1 MLKVNLRGVKGII
14 SSYTV
19 DTKSEN
25 PTTIK
30 VPHQGA
36 LNIEL
41 IDSATGH
48 APQMVVTR
56 RVGNNLQLFFSQ
68 DDSQHPDIVLED
80 YYDNENVHLIG
91 LGENGQFYEYVPTSG
106 DVAEYPPALTEGQSG
121 EQVLGGE
128 GYASADPLT
137 ASHNNFG
144 WLPFM
149 LLGGAAGGVA
159 IGASGRGSSGHDSSA
174 ESVSVT
180 LDPVADSDNDGRPE
194 FSGTSNS
201 PDSQVVIQLPD
212 GTQITTQTDSEG
224 NWYVEAPTSQ
234 PNGTVTV
241 TVTDSAGNSGS
252 LTEEFTDTSSPEAA
266 VINSNDDEQISGKAE
281 PGSTVV
287 ISDGSTGET
296 TTVVVDENGD
306 WSIQPNPV
314 NEGDTDVTIVVV
326 DPAGNVS
333 PPSNGSRPDITPP
346 DNINSGIVSDSVTLT
361 DDVGAITG
369 EIASGSVT
377 DDARPTLSG
386 DATTDIDHVNIYD
399 NGELVGSAAVDADG
413 KWSWTPEQDMADGTS
428 HDLTVAAVDAAGNEG
443 PQADGDWS
451 FTVDTS
457 TAAPEITNN
466 TEDELAGNAEPGAV
480 IVITDP
486 VSDSVTSTVADADGH
501 WSIQPNPAG
510 VDAKDVVVEATD
522 EAGNSNSVVIDGPG
536 DSTPPDNQ
544 TSGLVIDSITLTDDV
559 GAITGEIA
567 SGSVTDDAR
576 PTLSGDATADIDHV
590 NIYDNGELVGSAA
603 VDADGKWSWTPEQ
616 DMADGT
622 SHDLTVAAVDAAGNE
637 GPQADGDWS
646 FTVDTSTAAPEI
658 TNNTEDELAGNAEPG
673 AVIVITDPVSDSV
686 TSTVADADGHWSIQP
701 NPAGV
706 DAKDVVVEA
715 TDEAGNSNSVVID
728 GPGDSTP
735 PDNQTSGLVID
746 SITLTDDVGAITGEI
761 ASGSVTDDAR
771 PTLSGDA
778 TADIDHVNIY
788 DNGELVG
795 SAAVDA
801 DGKWSWTPEQDMADG
816 TSHDLT
822 VAAVDAAGN
831 EGPQADGDWSFTVDT
846 SVPDNQTSG
855 LVADSITL
863 TDDVGPVQGK
873 IEDGSVTDDARPTY
887 SGTTTADISY
897 VNIYDSG
904 KLIGSAAVEADG
916 KWSWTPDSAMSSGA
930 HALTV
935 AAVDAAGNE
944 GPQVSGTADAA
955 WDFSVLT
962 SAPAQPA
969 IENVVDDYSQG
980 EDADSGFL
988 QKGQFTNDGTLT
1000 LNGTAGAGLTV
1011 IVWATD
1017 ADGNRVNAGSGV
1029 ADDNGRWS
1037 ITTAALG
1044 EDGRYDLTATAVNA
1058 AGVSSA
1064 ETGAFNVVLD
1074 TVAPEAAVAALMDA
1088 QGEVQGE
1095 VASGGV
1101 TDDRAPVL
1109 KGTAEAGAT
1118 VTVYLD
1124 NSSTPAGSTVA
1135 DADGNWTLALGT
1147 LTDGEHSWQV
1157 KVTDAAGNETRGE
1170 RATFRLDSSSVE
1182 LSIDQANDD
1191 AGSITGAVL
1200 NGGLTDDSTPE
1211 LQGTAAAGAVVT
1223 ISDQSG
1229 AVLGSST
1236 ANSSGVWTFAV
1247 AELADGEHVFT
1258 ASVTNAAGNSS
1269 EAKFTLTVDTIAP
1282 VLPTITGMIDDVGTV
1297 QGTSTTSGGVTDDPS
1312 PTFTGKAEKGSLVTL
1327 YDGDSVLGSVRADAQ
1342 GNWSYTPT
1350 TNMVDGD
1357 HSIKAVSTDAA
1368 GNISAPGAEWPFKL
1382 DTSTAAPEITNN
1394 TEDELAGNAE
1404 PGAVIVITDPV
1415 SDSVTSTVAD
1425 ADGHWSIQP
1434 NPAGVDAKDVVVEA
1448 TDEAGNSNSVVIDGP
1463 GDSTPPDNQTSG
1475 LVIDSITLTD
1485 DVGAITGEIAS
1496 GSVTDDA
1503 RPTLSGDATAD
1514 IDHVNIYDNG
1524 ELVGSAAVDADGKW
1538 SWTPEQDMADGTSH
1552 DLTVAAV
1559 DAAGNEGPQADGDW
1573 SFTVDTSVPDNQT
1586 SGLVADSITLTDD
1599 VGPVQGKIEDGSVT
1613 DDARPTYSGTTTAD
1627 ISYVNIYDSGKLIGS
1642 AAVEADGKWSWT
1654 PDSAMSSG
1662 AHALTVAAV
1671 DAAGNEGPQVSGT
1684 ADAAW
1689 DFSVLT
1695 SAPAQPAIE
1704 NVVDDYSQ
1712 GEDADSGF
1720 LQKGQFTNDGT
1731 LTLNGTAGAGLTVI
1745 VWATDADGNRVN
1757 AGSGVADD
1765 NGRWSITTA
1774 ALGEDGRYDL
1784 TATAVNAAGVSSAE
1798 TGAFNVVLDTVA
1810 PEAAVAA
1817 LMDAQGEVQ
1826 GEVASGGVTDD
1837 RAPVLKGTAEAGA
1850 TVTVYLDNSSTPA
1863 GSTVADADGNWTLAL
1878 GTLTDGEHS
1887 WQVKVTDA
1895 AGNET
1900 RGERATFRLDSSSV
1914 ELSIDQANDD
1924 AGSITG
1930 AVLNGGL
1937 TDDSTPELQGTAAAG
1952 AVVTISDQSG
1962 AVLGSSTANSS
1973 GVWTFAV
1980 AELADGE
1987 HVFTASVTNAA
1998 GNSSEAK
2005 FTLNVDTTP
2014 PEPVIIQS
2022 LQDDVGTLQFTS
2034 PVAGNVI
2041 DDPAPTFTG
2050 KAEKGSLVTL
2060 YDNGI
2065 LLATVTADALGEWSY
2080 TPTTNLLEGTH
2091 GITATATDAAGNVS
2105 EISSSWD
2112 FIIDIT
2118 APNVGISGNSEE
2130 SLSGVTEP
2138 GVVVVI
2144 VDKNGTEYS
2153 VVADQQGK
2161 WVIAPNP
2168 ISAGE
2173 SGEIYAIDPAG
2184 NKGDTVAFQGSALAT
2199 YSLLNESM
2207 QVNTTT
2213 TGDQLNPS
2221 TTRLADG
2228 RIVVT
2233 WQGAG
2238 VSGTEVYMQLFE
2250 ADGIRKIGTE
2260 QQVNQRTANNQD
2272 SPQVIALTDGGFLI
2286 VYESNVNGLDN
2297 SGDGVMARRYGA
2309 DGQAVTDEF
2318 QVNTTYSGAQNRPGA
2333 MATADGGYIIS
2344 WEDQG
2349 TGIVQRS
2356 YGADNQPVTGEVTV
2370 ATGKGM
2376 GSSGG
2381 PEMAAFTDAAHGG
2394 MYVTVWNATSGPGDT
2409 SGSGVVGQIFA
2420 ADGTPLGGNFQ
2431 VNTTTDSSQNYPD
2444 VITLNDG
2451 SIVVFWDSSDSG
2463 TSGSDIRAVH
2473 YRVDAATGTLTLVGS
2488 GDFIVNSYTS
2498 GKQYK
2503 PVGVALDDGGY
2514 LLIWGSEGGDG
2525 DGSAIYA
2532 QRFDANDNRVGR
2544 EFLVNTTTSGNQ
2556 GTGGDSVDATHIFD
2570 AVLTADGSVYVT
2582 WQSDNVDGS
2591 GTGIE
2596 GIVIDVDAAF
2606 YSEYTVNT
2614 TTTGAQTVSSVASL
2628 PDGGAIVV
2636 WQSASGDGSG
2646 SCVKGQLLDAKGQP
2660 VGAEFTVNTTT
2671 AGDQI
2676 TPQVTVLS
2684 DGTFQVVWSTDSGA
2698 HIKGQGYTYSYDG
2711 AGNVNGLV
2719 ADGTEFSVN
2728 TGTTASKLTEPA
2740 ITSLEDGGYL
2750 VVWQASLNG
2759 NWAIYSRQYDA
2770 NGTPVT
2776 AETVLITTSLSVN
2789 GVLGFGA
2796 DWEPLPSVTLLKNGQ
2811 VAIAYTV
2818 KGTGY
2823 DAGVSIYDPS
2833 LHEVTGSFVANQTLT
2848 NNQASPAVSALDN
2861 GNYVVTWDSND
2872 TSGPDQNGY
2881 SVWGRIYA
2889 ADGTALTSEFL
2900 INTATAG
2907 DQHLAKVVSRP
2918 DGSFVALFMSAT
2930 DTAPGAGT
2938 SGIYAQYFDA
2948 AGNKVGQQMQI
2959 HQLTYGE
2966 QVEVDA
2972 TFLAGGQL
2980 YVTWTDK
2987 GVGDGEGSAIKGRV
3001 VDLVETLGLEQMTP
3015 DNNDPTTIDYQPA
3028 TTPASSDTDVLPP
3041 NVGLSTNTKET
3052 LGGQTEAGATV
3063 IVTNAAGTVYST
3075 VADAEGVWSIVP
3087 NPLSVGENG
3096 TLSAIDAAG
3105 NQSQPVLISGA
3116 ALSAYDLLNES
3127 AQVNTTTTGDQLN
3140 PSVTRLADG
3149 RIVVTWQGDGTS
3161 GTEVYMQL
3169 YEADGVHKIGTEQQV
3184 NQRTANN
3191 QDSPQVIALTDG
3203 GFLIVYESNVNGL
3216 DNSGDG
3222 VMARRY
3228 GADGQAVTDE
3238 FQVNT
3243 TYSGAQNRPGAMATA
3258 DGGYIISWEDQGTG
3272 IVQRSYGADNQPVTG
3287 EVTVA
3292 TGKGMGSSGGP
3303 EMAAFTD
3310 AAHGGMYVTVWNATS
3325 GPGDTSGSGVVGQI
3339 FAADGTPLGGNFQ
3352 VNTTTDSSQ
3361 NYPDVITLNDGSI
3374 VVFWDSSDSGT
3385 SGSDIRAV
3393 HYRVDAAT
3401 GTLTLVGSGDFIVNS
3416 YTSGK
3421 QYKPVGVALDDGG
3434 YLLIWGSEGGDGDG
3448 SAIYAQRFDA
3458 NDNRVGREFLVNTT
3472 TSGNQGTGG
3481 DSVDATHIFDAV
3493 LTADGSVY
3501 VTWQSDNVDGSGT
3514 GIEGIVIDVDAAF
3527 YSEYTVNTTTTGAQT
3542 VSSVASLPD
3551 GGAIVVWQS
3560 ASGDGSG
3567 SCVKGQLLD
3576 AKGQPVGAEFTVNT
3590 TTAGDQITPQV
3601 TVLSDGTFQVVW
3613 STDSGA
3619 HIKGQGYTYSY
3630 DGAGN
3635 VNGVVTNG
3643 AEYNVDSSTAAS
3655 KMRVPVITSLED
3667 GGYLV
3672 VWEASLNGNWTV
3684 YGRQYDANGT
3694 PVTAET
3700 VLATTTLNA
3709 NAIIPE
3715 WEPLPSVT
3723 TLENGQVAI
3732 TYAIK
3737 ATGYDVGVSVYD
3749 PSTHAVTGSFV
3760 ANQTLTNNQASSAV
3774 SALQNGNYV
3783 VTWDSNDTSG
3793 PDQNGYSVWGRIYA
3807 ADGTALTSEF
3817 LINTT
3822 TAGDQ
3827 HMARVVSQADGSF
3840 IAVFLSTTDI
3850 APGAGTSGIYAQY
3863 FDAAGNKVG
3872 QQIQI
3877 NQLTYGEQVEVD
3889 ATFLAGGQ
3897 LYVTWTDQGVGDGDG
3912 SAIKGRLVDLNETL
3926 GLTSETGST
3935 HIEYQPAQ
3943 YDLNGTSGNDVLD
3956 ARGANSVDAK
3966 EGDDTIVINST
3977 HFSSVKGGEGHDT
3990 LVWDSNNDLELGT
4003 VSGKISG
4010 IEAIHLGNNT
4020 AQTLFISASDVLEIT
4035 KDNGSEANTL
4045 HITGDVGSSNNSN
4058 ATDTVNIGKS
4068 EWTASAA
4075 QTENGVNYDVYT
4087 NNDDTTVKLLIQH
4100 GLNVI

>member
-1 MLKVNLRGVKGII
+1 
-14 SSYTV
+14 
-19 DTKSEN
+19 
-25 PTTIK
+25 
-30 VPHQGA
+30 
-36 LNIEL
+36 
-41 IDSATGH
+41 
-48 APQMVVTR
+48 MVVTR

-658 TNNTEDELAGNAEPG
+658 TNNTEDELAG
-673 AVIVITDPVSDSV
+673 
-686 TSTVADADGHWSIQP
+686 
-701 NPAGV
+701 
-706 DAKDVVVEA
+706 
-715 TDEAGNSNSVVID
+715 
-728 GPGDSTP
+728 
-735 PDNQTSGLVID
+735 
-746 SITLTDDVGAITGEI
+746 
-761 ASGSVTDDAR
+761 
-771 PTLSGDA
+771 
-778 TADIDHVNIY
+778 
-788 DNGELVG
+788 
-795 SAAVDA
+795 
-801 DGKWSWTPEQDMADG
+801 
-816 TSHDLT
+816 
-822 VAAVDAAGN
+822 
-831 EGPQADGDWSFTVDT
+831 
-846 SVPDNQTSG
+846 
-855 LVADSITL
+855 
-863 TDDVGPVQGK
+863 
-873 IEDGSVTDDARPTY
+873 
-887 SGTTTADISY
+887 
-897 VNIYDSG
+897 
-904 KLIGSAAVEADG
+904 
-916 KWSWTPDSAMSSGA
+916 
-930 HALTV
+930 
-935 AAVDAAGNE
+935 
-944 GPQVSGTADAA
+944 
-955 WDFSVLT
+955 
-962 SAPAQPA
+962 
-969 IENVVDDYSQG
+969 
-980 EDADSGFL
+980 
-988 QKGQFTNDGTLT
+988 
-1000 LNGTAGAGLTV
+1000 
-1011 IVWATD
+1011 
-1017 ADGNRVNAGSGV
+1017 
-1029 ADDNGRWS
+1029 
-1037 ITTAALG
+1037 
-1044 EDGRYDLTATAVNA
+1044 
-1058 AGVSSA
+1058 
-1064 ETGAFNVVLD
+1064 
-1074 TVAPEAAVAALMDA
+1074 
-1088 QGEVQGE
+1088 
-1095 VASGGV
+1095 
-1101 TDDRAPVL
+1101 
-1109 KGTAEAGAT
+1109 
-1118 VTVYLD
+1118 
-1124 NSSTPAGSTVA
+1124 
-1135 DADGNWTLALGT
+1135 
-1147 LTDGEHSWQV
+1147 
-1157 KVTDAAGNETRGE
+1157 
-1170 RATFRLDSSSVE
+1170 
-1182 LSIDQANDD
+1182 
-1191 AGSITGAVL
+1191 
-1200 NGGLTDDSTPE
+1200 
-1211 LQGTAAAGAVVT
+1211 
-1223 ISDQSG
+1223 
-1229 AVLGSST
+1229 
-1236 ANSSGVWTFAV
+1236 
-1247 AELADGEHVFT
+1247 
-1258 ASVTNAAGNSS
+1258 
-1269 EAKFTLTVDTIAP
+1269 
-1282 VLPTITGMIDDVGTV
+1282 
-1297 QGTSTTSGGVTDDPS
+1297 
-1312 PTFTGKAEKGSLVTL
+1312 
-1327 YDGDSVLGSVRADAQ
+1327 
-1342 GNWSYTPT
+1342 
-1350 TNMVDGD
+1350 
-1357 HSIKAVSTDAA
+1357 
-1368 GNISAPGAEWPFKL
+1368 
-1382 DTSTAAPEITNN
+1382 
-1394 TEDELAGNAE
+1394 
-1404 PGAVIVITDPV
+1404 
-1415 SDSVTSTVAD
+1415 
-1425 ADGHWSIQP
+1425 
-1434 NPAGVDAKDVVVEA
+1434 
-1448 TDEAGNSNSVVIDGP
+1448 
-1463 GDSTPPDNQTSG
+1463 
-1475 LVIDSITLTD
+1475 
-1485 DVGAITGEIAS
+1485 
-1496 GSVTDDA
+1496 
-1503 RPTLSGDATAD
+1503 
-1514 IDHVNIYDNG
+1514 
-1524 ELVGSAAVDADGKW
+1524 
-1538 SWTPEQDMADGTSH
+1538 
-1552 DLTVAAV
+1552 
-1559 DAAGNEGPQADGDW
+1559 
-1573 SFTVDTSVPDNQT
+1573 
-1586 SGLVADSITLTDD
+1586 
-1599 VGPVQGKIEDGSVT
+1599 
-1613 DDARPTYSGTTTAD
+1613 
-1627 ISYVNIYDSGKLIGS
+1627 
-1642 AAVEADGKWSWT
+1642 
-1654 PDSAMSSG
+1654 
-1662 AHALTVAAV
+1662 
-1671 DAAGNEGPQVSGT
+1671 
-1684 ADAAW
+1684 
-1689 DFSVLT
+1689 
-1695 SAPAQPAIE
+1695 
-1704 NVVDDYSQ
+1704 
-1712 GEDADSGF
+1712 
-1720 LQKGQFTNDGT
+1720 
-1731 LTLNGTAGAGLTVI
+1731 
-1745 VWATDADGNRVN
+1745 
-1757 AGSGVADD
+1757 
-1765 NGRWSITTA
+1765 
-1774 ALGEDGRYDL
+1774 
-1784 TATAVNAAGVSSAE
+1784 
-1798 TGAFNVVLDTVA
+1798 
-1810 PEAAVAA
+1810 
-1817 LMDAQGEVQ
+1817 
-1826 GEVASGGVTDD
+1826 
-1837 RAPVLKGTAEAGA
+1837 
-1850 TVTVYLDNSSTPA
+1850 
-1863 GSTVADADGNWTLAL
+1863 
-1878 GTLTDGEHS
+1878 
-1887 WQVKVTDA
+1887 
-1895 AGNET
+1895 
-1900 RGERATFRLDSSSV
+1900 SSSV

-2889 ADGTALTSEFL
+2889 ADGTALTSELL

-3075 VADAEGVWSIVP
+3075 VADAEGVWSIVT

-3184 NQRTANN
+3184 NQRTDNN

-3258 DGGYIISWEDQGTG
+3258 DGGYII
-3272 IVQRSYGADNQPVTG
+3272 
-3287 EVTVA
+3287 
-3292 TGKGMGSSGGP
+3292 
-3303 EMAAFTD
+3303 
-3310 AAHGGMYVTVWNATS
+3310 
-3325 GPGDTSGSGVVGQI
+3325 
-3339 FAADGTPLGGNFQ
+3339 
-3352 VNTTTDSSQ
+3352 
-3361 NYPDVITLNDGSI
+3361 
-3374 VVFWDSSDSGT
+3374 
-3385 SGSDIRAV
+3385 
-3393 HYRVDAAT
+3393 
-3401 GTLTLVGSGDFIVNS
+3401 
-3416 YTSGK
+3416 
-3421 QYKPVGVALDDGG
+3421 
-3434 YLLIWGSEGGDGDG
+3434 
-3448 SAIYAQRFDA
+3448 
-3458 NDNRVGREFLVNTT
+3458 
-3472 TSGNQGTGG
+3472 
-3481 DSVDATHIFDAV
+3481 
-3493 LTADGSVY
+3493 
-3501 VTWQSDNVDGSGT
+3501 
-3514 GIEGIVIDVDAAF
+3514 
-3527 YSEYTVNTTTTGAQT
+3527 
-3542 VSSVASLPD
+3542 
-3551 GGAIVVWQS
+3551 
-3560 ASGDGSG
+3560 
-3567 SCVKGQLLD
+3567 
-3576 AKGQPVGAEFTVNT
+3576 
-3590 TTAGDQITPQV
+3590 
-3601 TVLSDGTFQVVW
+3601 
-3613 STDSGA
+3613 
-3619 HIKGQGYTYSY
+3619 
-3630 DGAGN
+3630 
-3635 VNGVVTNG
+3635 
-3643 AEYNVDSSTAAS
+3643 
-3655 KMRVPVITSLED
+3655 
-3667 GGYLV
+3667 
-3672 VWEASLNGNWTV
+3672 
-3684 YGRQYDANGT
+3684 
-3694 PVTAET
+3694 
-3700 VLATTTLNA
+3700 
-3709 NAIIPE
+3709 
-3715 WEPLPSVT
+3715 
-3723 TLENGQVAI
+3723 
-3732 TYAIK
+3732 
-3737 ATGYDVGVSVYD
+3737 
-3749 PSTHAVTGSFV
+3749 
-3760 ANQTLTNNQASSAV
+3760 
-3774 SALQNGNYV
+3774 
-3783 VTWDSNDTSG
+3783 
-3793 PDQNGYSVWGRIYA
+3793 
-3807 ADGTALTSEF
+3807 
-3817 LINTT
+3817 
-3822 TAGDQ
+3822 
-3827 HMARVVSQADGSF
+3827 
-3840 IAVFLSTTDI
+3840 
-3850 APGAGTSGIYAQY
+3850 
-3863 FDAAGNKVG
+3863 
-3872 QQIQI
+3872 
-3877 NQLTYGEQVEVD
+3877 
-3889 ATFLAGGQ
+3889 
-3897 LYVTWTDQGVGDGDG
+3897 
-3912 SAIKGRLVDLNETL
+3912 
-3926 GLTSETGST
+3926 
-3935 HIEYQPAQ
+3935 
-3943 YDLNGTSGNDVLD
+3943 
-3956 ARGANSVDAK
+3956 
-3966 EGDDTIVINST
+3966 
-3977 HFSSVKGGEGHDT
+3977 
-3990 LVWDSNNDLELGT
+3990 
-4003 VSGKISG
+4003 
-4010 IEAIHLGNNT
+4010 
-4020 AQTLFISASDVLEIT
+4020 
-4035 KDNGSEANTL
+4035 
-4045 HITGDVGSSNNSN
+4045 
-4058 ATDTVNIGKS
+4058 
-4068 EWTASAA
+4068 
-4075 QTENGVNYDVYT
+4075 
-4087 NNDDTTVKLLIQH
+4087 
-4100 GLNVI
+4100 

>member
-1 MLKVNLRGVKGII
+1 
-14 SSYTV
+14 
-19 DTKSEN
+19 
-25 PTTIK
+25 
-30 VPHQGA
+30 
-36 LNIEL
+36 
-41 IDSATGH
+41 
-48 APQMVVTR
+48 MVVTR

-137 ASHNNFG
+137 ASDNNFG

-174 ESVSVT
+174 KSVSVT

-386 DATTDIDHVNIYD
+386 DATADIDHVNIYD
-399 NGELVGSAAVDADG
+399 NGEFVGSAAVDADG

-846 SVPDNQTSG
+846 S
-855 LVADSITL
+855 
-863 TDDVGPVQGK
+863 
-873 IEDGSVTDDARPTY
+873 
-887 SGTTTADISY
+887 
-897 VNIYDSG
+897 
-904 KLIGSAAVEADG
+904 
-916 KWSWTPDSAMSSGA
+916 
-930 HALTV
+930 
-935 AAVDAAGNE
+935 
-944 GPQVSGTADAA
+944 
-955 WDFSVLT
+955 
-962 SAPAQPA
+962 
-969 IENVVDDYSQG
+969 
-980 EDADSGFL
+980 
-988 QKGQFTNDGTLT
+988 
-1000 LNGTAGAGLTV
+1000 
-1011 IVWATD
+1011 
-1017 ADGNRVNAGSGV
+1017 
-1029 ADDNGRWS
+1029 
-1037 ITTAALG
+1037 
-1044 EDGRYDLTATAVNA
+1044 
-1058 AGVSSA
+1058 
-1064 ETGAFNVVLD
+1064 
-1074 TVAPEAAVAALMDA
+1074 
-1088 QGEVQGE
+1088 
-1095 VASGGV
+1095 
-1101 TDDRAPVL
+1101 
-1109 KGTAEAGAT
+1109 
-1118 VTVYLD
+1118 
-1124 NSSTPAGSTVA
+1124 
-1135 DADGNWTLALGT
+1135 
-1147 LTDGEHSWQV
+1147 
-1157 KVTDAAGNETRGE
+1157 
-1170 RATFRLDSSSVE
+1170 
-1182 LSIDQANDD
+1182 
-1191 AGSITGAVL
+1191 
-1200 NGGLTDDSTPE
+1200 
-1211 LQGTAAAGAVVT
+1211 
-1223 ISDQSG
+1223 
-1229 AVLGSST
+1229 
-1236 ANSSGVWTFAV
+1236 
-1247 AELADGEHVFT
+1247 
-1258 ASVTNAAGNSS
+1258 
-1269 EAKFTLTVDTIAP
+1269 
-1282 VLPTITGMIDDVGTV
+1282 
-1297 QGTSTTSGGVTDDPS
+1297 
-1312 PTFTGKAEKGSLVTL
+1312 
-1327 YDGDSVLGSVRADAQ
+1327 
-1342 GNWSYTPT
+1342 
-1350 TNMVDGD
+1350 
-1357 HSIKAVSTDAA
+1357 
-1368 GNISAPGAEWPFKL
+1368 
-1382 DTSTAAPEITNN
+1382 TAAPEITNN

-1496 GSVTDDA
+1496 GSVTDDTRPTLSGDATADIDHVKIYDNGELVGSAAVDADGKWSWTPEQDMADGTSHDLTVAAVDAAGNEGPQADGDWSFTVDTSTAAPEITNNTEDELAGNAEPGAVIVITNPVSDSVTSTVADADGHWSIQPNPAGVDAKDVVVEATDEAGNSNSVVIDGPADSTPPDNQTSGLVIDSITLTDDVGAITGEIASGSVTDDA

-1524 ELVGSAAVDADGKW
+1524 ELVGSAAVEADGKW

-1850 TVTVYLDNSSTPA
+1850 TVTVYLDKSSTPA

-1878 GTLTDGEHS
+1878 GTLTDRDYS

-2676 TPQVTVLS
+2676 TPQVTVLTN
-2684 DGTFQVVWSTDSGA
+2684 GHIEVVWSTDSGA

>member
-1 MLKVNLRGVKGII
+1 
-14 SSYTV
+14 
-19 DTKSEN
+19 
-25 PTTIK
+25 
-30 VPHQGA
+30 
-36 LNIEL
+36 
-41 IDSATGH
+41 
-48 APQMVVTR
+48 MVVTR

-137 ASHNNFG
+137 ASDNNFG

-174 ESVSVT
+174 KSVSVT

-386 DATTDIDHVNIYD
+386 DATADIDHVNIYD
-399 NGELVGSAAVDADG
+399 NGEFVGSAAVDADG

-701 NPAGV
+701 NPAGL

-728 GPGDSTP
+728 GPADSTP

-771 PTLSGDA
+771 PTFSGDA

-1124 NSSTPAGSTVA
+1124 DSSTPAGSTVA
-1135 DADGNWTLALGT
+1135 DADGNWTLSLGT
-1147 LTDGEHSWQV
+1147 LTD
-1157 KVTDAAGNETRGE
+1157 R
-1170 RATFRLDSSSVE
+1170 
-1182 LSIDQANDD
+1182 
-1191 AGSITGAVL
+1191 
-1200 NGGLTDDSTPE
+1200 
-1211 LQGTAAAGAVVT
+1211 
-1223 ISDQSG
+1223 
-1229 AVLGSST
+1229 
-1236 ANSSGVWTFAV
+1236 
-1247 AELADGEHVFT
+1247 
-1258 ASVTNAAGNSS
+1258 
-1269 EAKFTLTVDTIAP
+1269 
-1282 VLPTITGMIDDVGTV
+1282 
-1297 QGTSTTSGGVTDDPS
+1297 
-1312 PTFTGKAEKGSLVTL
+1312 
-1327 YDGDSVLGSVRADAQ
+1327 
-1342 GNWSYTPT
+1342 
-1350 TNMVDGD
+1350 
-1357 HSIKAVSTDAA
+1357 
-1368 GNISAPGAEWPFKL
+1368 
-1382 DTSTAAPEITNN
+1382 
-1394 TEDELAGNAE
+1394 
-1404 PGAVIVITDPV
+1404 
-1415 SDSVTSTVAD
+1415 
-1425 ADGHWSIQP
+1425 
-1434 NPAGVDAKDVVVEA
+1434 
-1448 TDEAGNSNSVVIDGP
+1448 
-1463 GDSTPPDNQTSG
+1463 
-1475 LVIDSITLTD
+1475 
-1485 DVGAITGEIAS
+1485 
-1496 GSVTDDA
+1496 
-1503 RPTLSGDATAD
+1503 
-1514 IDHVNIYDNG
+1514 
-1524 ELVGSAAVDADGKW
+1524 
-1538 SWTPEQDMADGTSH
+1538 
-1552 DLTVAAV
+1552 
-1559 DAAGNEGPQADGDW
+1559 
-1573 SFTVDTSVPDNQT
+1573 
-1586 SGLVADSITLTDD
+1586 
-1599 VGPVQGKIEDGSVT
+1599 
-1613 DDARPTYSGTTTAD
+1613 
-1627 ISYVNIYDSGKLIGS
+1627 
-1642 AAVEADGKWSWT
+1642 
-1654 PDSAMSSG
+1654 
-1662 AHALTVAAV
+1662 
-1671 DAAGNEGPQVSGT
+1671 
-1684 ADAAW
+1684 
-1689 DFSVLT
+1689 
-1695 SAPAQPAIE
+1695 
-1704 NVVDDYSQ
+1704 DY
-1712 GEDADSGF
+1712 
-1720 LQKGQFTNDGT
+1720 
-1731 LTLNGTAGAGLTVI
+1731 
-1745 VWATDADGNRVN
+1745 
-1757 AGSGVADD
+1757 
-1765 NGRWSITTA
+1765 
-1774 ALGEDGRYDL
+1774 
-1784 TATAVNAAGVSSAE
+1784 
-1798 TGAFNVVLDTVA
+1798 
-1810 PEAAVAA
+1810 
-1817 LMDAQGEVQ
+1817 
-1826 GEVASGGVTDD
+1826 
-1837 RAPVLKGTAEAGA
+1837 
-1850 TVTVYLDNSSTPA
+1850 
-1863 GSTVADADGNWTLAL
+1863 
-1878 GTLTDGEHS
+1878 S

-2065 LLATVTADALGEWSY
+2065 LLATVTADAQGEWSY

-2356 YGADNQPVTGEVTV
+2356 YG
-2370 ATGKGM
+2370 
-2376 GSSGG
+2376 
-2381 PEMAAFTDAAHGG
+2381 
-2394 MYVTVWNATSGPGDT
+2394 
-2409 SGSGVVGQIFA
+2409 
-2420 ADGTPLGGNFQ
+2420 
-2431 VNTTTDSSQNYPD
+2431 
-2444 VITLNDG
+2444 
-2451 SIVVFWDSSDSG
+2451 
-2463 TSGSDIRAVH
+2463 
-2473 YRVDAATGTLTLVGS
+2473 
-2488 GDFIVNSYTS
+2488 
-2498 GKQYK
+2498 
-2503 PVGVALDDGGY
+2503 
-2514 LLIWGSEGGDG
+2514 
-2525 DGSAIYA
+2525 
-2532 QRFDANDNRVGR
+2532 
-2544 EFLVNTTTSGNQ
+2544 
-2556 GTGGDSVDATHIFD
+2556 
-2570 AVLTADGSVYVT
+2570 
-2582 WQSDNVDGS
+2582 
-2591 GTGIE
+2591 
-2596 GIVIDVDAAF
+2596 
-2606 YSEYTVNT
+2606 
-2614 TTTGAQTVSSVASL
+2614 
-2628 PDGGAIVV
+2628 
-2636 WQSASGDGSG
+2636 
-2646 SCVKGQLLDAKGQP
+2646 
-2660 VGAEFTVNTTT
+2660 
-2671 AGDQI
+2671 
-2676 TPQVTVLS
+2676 
-2684 DGTFQVVWSTDSGA
+2684 
-2698 HIKGQGYTYSYDG
+2698 
-2711 AGNVNGLV
+2711 
-2719 ADGTEFSVN
+2719 
-2728 TGTTASKLTEPA
+2728 
-2740 ITSLEDGGYL
+2740 
-2750 VVWQASLNG
+2750 
-2759 NWAIYSRQYDA
+2759 
-2770 NGTPVT
+2770 
-2776 AETVLITTSLSVN
+2776 
-2789 GVLGFGA
+2789 
-2796 DWEPLPSVTLLKNGQ
+2796 
-2811 VAIAYTV
+2811 
-2818 KGTGY
+2818 
-2823 DAGVSIYDPS
+2823 
-2833 LHEVTGSFVANQTLT
+2833 
-2848 NNQASPAVSALDN
+2848 
-2861 GNYVVTWDSND
+2861 
-2872 TSGPDQNGY
+2872 
-2881 SVWGRIYA
+2881 
-2889 ADGTALTSEFL
+2889 
-2900 INTATAG
+2900 
-2907 DQHLAKVVSRP
+2907 
-2918 DGSFVALFMSAT
+2918 
-2930 DTAPGAGT
+2930 
-2938 SGIYAQYFDA
+2938 
-2948 AGNKVGQQMQI
+2948 
-2959 HQLTYGE
+2959 
-2966 QVEVDA
+2966 
-2972 TFLAGGQL
+2972 
-2980 YVTWTDK
+2980 
-2987 GVGDGEGSAIKGRV
+2987 
-3001 VDLVETLGLEQMTP
+3001 
-3015 DNNDPTTIDYQPA
+3015 
-3028 TTPASSDTDVLPP
+3028 
-3041 NVGLSTNTKET
+3041 
-3052 LGGQTEAGATV
+3052 
-3063 IVTNAAGTVYST
+3063 
-3075 VADAEGVWSIVP
+3075 
-3087 NPLSVGENG
+3087 
-3096 TLSAIDAAG
+3096 
-3105 NQSQPVLISGA
+3105 
-3116 ALSAYDLLNES
+3116 
-3127 AQVNTTTTGDQLN
+3127 
-3140 PSVTRLADG
+3140 
-3149 RIVVTWQGDGTS
+3149 
-3161 GTEVYMQL
+3161 
-3169 YEADGVHKIGTEQQV
+3169 
-3184 NQRTANN
+3184 
-3191 QDSPQVIALTDG
+3191 
-3203 GFLIVYESNVNGL
+3203 
-3216 DNSGDG
+3216 
-3222 VMARRY
+3222 
-3228 GADGQAVTDE
+3228 
-3238 FQVNT
+3238 
-3243 TYSGAQNRPGAMATA
+3243 
-3258 DGGYIISWEDQGTG
+3258 
-3272 IVQRSYGADNQPVTG
+3272 
-3287 EVTVA
+3287 
-3292 TGKGMGSSGGP
+3292 
-3303 EMAAFTD
+3303 
-3310 AAHGGMYVTVWNATS
+3310 
-3325 GPGDTSGSGVVGQI
+3325 
-3339 FAADGTPLGGNFQ
+3339 
-3352 VNTTTDSSQ
+3352 
-3361 NYPDVITLNDGSI
+3361 
-3374 VVFWDSSDSGT
+3374 
-3385 SGSDIRAV
+3385 
-3393 HYRVDAAT
+3393 
-3401 GTLTLVGSGDFIVNS
+3401 
-3416 YTSGK
+3416 
-3421 QYKPVGVALDDGG
+3421 
-3434 YLLIWGSEGGDGDG
+3434 
-3448 SAIYAQRFDA
+3448 
-3458 NDNRVGREFLVNTT
+3458 
-3472 TSGNQGTGG
+3472 
-3481 DSVDATHIFDAV
+3481 
-3493 LTADGSVY
+3493 
-3501 VTWQSDNVDGSGT
+3501 
-3514 GIEGIVIDVDAAF
+3514 
-3527 YSEYTVNTTTTGAQT
+3527 
-3542 VSSVASLPD
+3542 
-3551 GGAIVVWQS
+3551 
-3560 ASGDGSG
+3560 
-3567 SCVKGQLLD
+3567 
-3576 AKGQPVGAEFTVNT
+3576 
-3590 TTAGDQITPQV
+3590 
-3601 TVLSDGTFQVVW
+3601 
-3613 STDSGA
+3613 
-3619 HIKGQGYTYSY
+3619 
-3630 DGAGN
+3630 
-3635 VNGVVTNG
+3635 
-3643 AEYNVDSSTAAS
+3643 
-3655 KMRVPVITSLED
+3655 
-3667 GGYLV
+3667 
-3672 VWEASLNGNWTV
+3672 
-3684 YGRQYDANGT
+3684 
-3694 PVTAET
+3694 
-3700 VLATTTLNA
+3700 
-3709 NAIIPE
+3709 
-3715 WEPLPSVT
+3715 
-3723 TLENGQVAI
+3723 
-3732 TYAIK
+3732 
-3737 ATGYDVGVSVYD
+3737 
-3749 PSTHAVTGSFV
+3749 
-3760 ANQTLTNNQASSAV
+3760 
-3774 SALQNGNYV
+3774 
-3783 VTWDSNDTSG
+3783 
-3793 PDQNGYSVWGRIYA
+3793 
-3807 ADGTALTSEF
+3807 
-3817 LINTT
+3817 
-3822 TAGDQ
+3822 
-3827 HMARVVSQADGSF
+3827 
-3840 IAVFLSTTDI
+3840 
-3850 APGAGTSGIYAQY
+3850 
-3863 FDAAGNKVG
+3863 
-3872 QQIQI
+3872 
-3877 NQLTYGEQVEVD
+3877 
-3889 ATFLAGGQ
+3889 
-3897 LYVTWTDQGVGDGDG
+3897 
-3912 SAIKGRLVDLNETL
+3912 
-3926 GLTSETGST
+3926 
-3935 HIEYQPAQ
+3935 
-3943 YDLNGTSGNDVLD
+3943 
-3956 ARGANSVDAK
+3956 
-3966 EGDDTIVINST
+3966 
-3977 HFSSVKGGEGHDT
+3977 
-3990 LVWDSNNDLELGT
+3990 
-4003 VSGKISG
+4003 
-4010 IEAIHLGNNT
+4010 
-4020 AQTLFISASDVLEIT
+4020 
-4035 KDNGSEANTL
+4035 
-4045 HITGDVGSSNNSN
+4045 
-4058 ATDTVNIGKS
+4058 
-4068 EWTASAA
+4068 
-4075 QTENGVNYDVYT
+4075 
-4087 NNDDTTVKLLIQH
+4087 
-4100 GLNVI
+4100 

>member
-1 MLKVNLRGVKGII
+1 
-14 SSYTV
+14 
-19 DTKSEN
+19 
-25 PTTIK
+25 
-30 VPHQGA
+30 
-36 LNIEL
+36 
-41 IDSATGH
+41 
-48 APQMVVTR
+48 MVVTR

-174 ESVSVT
+174 KSVSVT

-386 DATTDIDHVNIYD
+386 DATADIDHVNIYDNGELVGSAAVDADGKWSWTPEQDMADGTSHDLTVAAVDAAGNEGPQADGDWSFTVDTSTAAPEITNNTEDELAGNAEPGAVIVITDPVSDSVTSTVADADGHWSIQPNPAGVDAKDVVVEATDEAGNSNSVVINGPGDSTPPDNQTSGLVIDSITLTDDVGAITGEIASGSVTDDARPTLSGDATADIDHVNIYD

-522 EAGNSNSVVIDGPG
+522 EAGNSNSVVIDGPA

-735 PDNQTSGLVID
+735 PDNQTSGLAID

-771 PTLSGDA
+771 PTFSGDA

-795 SAAVDA
+795 SAAVEA

-846 SVPDNQTSG
+846 STAAPEITNNTEDELAGNAEPGAVIVITDPVSDSVTSTVADADGHWSIQPNPAGVDAKDVVVEATDEAGNSNSVVIDGPTDSTPPDNQTSG
-855 LVADSITL
+855 LVIDSITL
-863 TDDVGPVQGK
+863 TDDVGAITGE
-873 IEDGSVTDDARPTY
+873 ILDGSVTDDARPTF
-887 SGTTTADISY
+887 SGDATADIDHVNIYDNGQLIGSAAVGADGKWSWTPEQDMADGSSHDLTVAAVDAAGNEGPQVSGTDDDGWSFTVDTTAPDIDAFTDSSITLTDDAGPVRGEIADGATTDDARPTY
-897 VNIYDSG
+897 SGSVSTAGIAQGVVSVNIYDSG
-904 KLIGSAAVEADG
+904 KLIGSAAVDADG

-1147 LTDGEHSWQV
+1147 LTDRDYSWQV

-1247 AELADGEHVFT
+1247 AELAD
-1258 ASVTNAAGNSS
+1258 N
-1269 EAKFTLTVDTIAP
+1269 
-1282 VLPTITGMIDDVGTV
+1282 
-1297 QGTSTTSGGVTDDPS
+1297 
-1312 PTFTGKAEKGSLVTL
+1312 
-1327 YDGDSVLGSVRADAQ
+1327 
-1342 GNWSYTPT
+1342 
-1350 TNMVDGD
+1350 
-1357 HSIKAVSTDAA
+1357 
-1368 GNISAPGAEWPFKL
+1368 
-1382 DTSTAAPEITNN
+1382 
-1394 TEDELAGNAE
+1394 
-1404 PGAVIVITDPV
+1404 
-1415 SDSVTSTVAD
+1415 
-1425 ADGHWSIQP
+1425 
-1434 NPAGVDAKDVVVEA
+1434 
-1448 TDEAGNSNSVVIDGP
+1448 
-1463 GDSTPPDNQTSG
+1463 
-1475 LVIDSITLTD
+1475 
-1485 DVGAITGEIAS
+1485 
-1496 GSVTDDA
+1496 
-1503 RPTLSGDATAD
+1503 
-1514 IDHVNIYDNG
+1514 
-1524 ELVGSAAVDADGKW
+1524 
-1538 SWTPEQDMADGTSH
+1538 
-1552 DLTVAAV
+1552 
-1559 DAAGNEGPQADGDW
+1559 
-1573 SFTVDTSVPDNQT
+1573 
-1586 SGLVADSITLTDD
+1586 
-1599 VGPVQGKIEDGSVT
+1599 
-1613 DDARPTYSGTTTAD
+1613 
-1627 ISYVNIYDSGKLIGS
+1627 
-1642 AAVEADGKWSWT
+1642 
-1654 PDSAMSSG
+1654 
-1662 AHALTVAAV
+1662 
-1671 DAAGNEGPQVSGT
+1671 
-1684 ADAAW
+1684 
-1689 DFSVLT
+1689 
-1695 SAPAQPAIE
+1695 
-1704 NVVDDYSQ
+1704 
-1712 GEDADSGF
+1712 
-1720 LQKGQFTNDGT
+1720 
-1731 LTLNGTAGAGLTVI
+1731 
-1745 VWATDADGNRVN
+1745 
-1757 AGSGVADD
+1757 
-1765 NGRWSITTA
+1765 
-1774 ALGEDGRYDL
+1774 
-1784 TATAVNAAGVSSAE
+1784 
-1798 TGAFNVVLDTVA
+1798 
-1810 PEAAVAA
+1810 
-1817 LMDAQGEVQ
+1817 
-1826 GEVASGGVTDD
+1826 
-1837 RAPVLKGTAEAGA
+1837 
-1850 TVTVYLDNSSTPA
+1850 
-1863 GSTVADADGNWTLAL
+1863 
-1878 GTLTDGEHS
+1878 
-1887 WQVKVTDA
+1887 
-1895 AGNET
+1895 
-1900 RGERATFRLDSSSV
+1900 
-1914 ELSIDQANDD
+1914 
-1924 AGSITG
+1924 
-1930 AVLNGGL
+1930 
-1937 TDDSTPELQGTAAAG
+1937 
-1952 AVVTISDQSG
+1952 
-1962 AVLGSSTANSS
+1962 
-1973 GVWTFAV
+1973 
-1980 AELADGE
+1980 E

-2065 LLATVTADALGEWSY
+2065 LLATVTADELGEWSY

-2676 TPQVTVLS
+2676 TPQVTVLTN
-2684 DGTFQVVWSTDSGA
+2684 GHIEVVWSTDSGA

-2889 ADGTALTSEFL
+2889 ADGTALTNEFL

-4075 QTENGVNYDVYT
+4075 QTENGVNYDGYT

>member
-1 MLKVNLRGVKGII
+1 
-14 SSYTV
+14 
-19 DTKSEN
+19 
-25 PTTIK
+25 
-30 VPHQGA
+30 
-36 LNIEL
+36 
-41 IDSATGH
+41 
-48 APQMVVTR
+48 MVVTR

-174 ESVSVT
+174 KSVSVT

-252 LTEEFTDTSSPEAA
+252 LTEEFADTSSPEAA

-314 NEGDTDVTIVVV
+314 HEGDTDVTIVVV

-346 DNINSGIVSDSVTLT
+346 DNINSGIVSDSV
-361 DDVGAITG
+361 
-369 EIASGSVT
+369 
-377 DDARPTLSG
+377 
-386 DATTDIDHVNIYD
+386 
-399 NGELVGSAAVDADG
+399 
-413 KWSWTPEQDMADGTS
+413 
-428 HDLTVAAVDAAGNEG
+428 
-443 PQADGDWS
+443 
-451 FTVDTS
+451 
-457 TAAPEITNN
+457 
-466 TEDELAGNAEPGAV
+466 
-480 IVITDP
+480 
-486 VSDSVTSTVADADGH
+486 
-501 WSIQPNPAG
+501 
-510 VDAKDVVVEATD
+510 
-522 EAGNSNSVVIDGPG
+522 
-536 DSTPPDNQ
+536 
-544 TSGLVIDSITLTDDV
+544 TLTDDV

-916 KWSWTPDSAMSSGA
+916 KWSWTPDSAMSSGT

-1124 NSSTPAGSTVA
+1124 DSSTPAGSTVA

-1223 ISDQSG
+1223 ISDKSG

-1463 GDSTPPDNQTSG
+1463 ADSTPPDNQTSG

-1627 ISYVNIYDSGKLIGS
+1627 ISYVNIYDSVKLIGS

-1850 TVTVYLDNSSTPA
+1850 TVTVYLDDSSTPA

-1878 GTLTDGEHS
+1878 GTLTDRDYS

-1952 AVVTISDQSG
+1952 AVVTISDKSG

-2065 LLATVTADALGEWSY
+2065 LLATVTADAQGEWSY

-2676 TPQVTVLS
+2676 TPQVTVLTN
-2684 DGTFQVVWSTDSGA
+2684 GHIEVVWSTDSGA

-4045 HITGDVGSSNNSN
+4045 HVTGDVGSSNNSN

>member
-1 MLKVNLRGVKGII
+1 
-14 SSYTV
+14 
-19 DTKSEN
+19 
-25 PTTIK
+25 
-30 VPHQGA
+30 
-36 LNIEL
+36 
-41 IDSATGH
+41 
-48 APQMVVTR
+48 MVVTR

-174 ESVSVT
+174 KSVSVT

-314 NEGDTDVTIVVV
+314 HEGDTDVTIVVV

-386 DATTDIDHVNIYD
+386 DATADIDHVNIYDNGELVGSAAVDADGKWSWTPEQDMADGTSHDLTVAAVDAAGNEGPQADGDWSFTVDTSTAAPEITNNTEDELAGNAEPGAVIVITDPVSDSVTSTVADADGHWSIQPNPAGVDAKDVVVEATDEAGNSNSVVIDGPGDSTPPDNQTSGLVIDSITLTDDVGAITGEIASGSVTDDARPTFSGDATADIDHVNIYD

-771 PTLSGDA
+771 PT
-778 TADIDHVNIY
+778 
-788 DNGELVG
+788 
-795 SAAVDA
+795 
-801 DGKWSWTPEQDMADG
+801 
-816 TSHDLT
+816 
-822 VAAVDAAGN
+822 
-831 EGPQADGDWSFTVDT
+831 F
-846 SVPDNQTSG
+846 
-855 LVADSITL
+855 
-863 TDDVGPVQGK
+863 
-873 IEDGSVTDDARPTY
+873 
-887 SGTTTADISY
+887 
-897 VNIYDSG
+897 
-904 KLIGSAAVEADG
+904 
-916 KWSWTPDSAMSSGA
+916 
-930 HALTV
+930 
-935 AAVDAAGNE
+935 
-944 GPQVSGTADAA
+944 
-955 WDFSVLT
+955 
-962 SAPAQPA
+962 
-969 IENVVDDYSQG
+969 
-980 EDADSGFL
+980 
-988 QKGQFTNDGTLT
+988 
-1000 LNGTAGAGLTV
+1000 
-1011 IVWATD
+1011 
-1017 ADGNRVNAGSGV
+1017 
-1029 ADDNGRWS
+1029 
-1037 ITTAALG
+1037 
-1044 EDGRYDLTATAVNA
+1044 
-1058 AGVSSA
+1058 
-1064 ETGAFNVVLD
+1064 
-1074 TVAPEAAVAALMDA
+1074 
-1088 QGEVQGE
+1088 
-1095 VASGGV
+1095 
-1101 TDDRAPVL
+1101 
-1109 KGTAEAGAT
+1109 
-1118 VTVYLD
+1118 
-1124 NSSTPAGSTVA
+1124 
-1135 DADGNWTLALGT
+1135 
-1147 LTDGEHSWQV
+1147 
-1157 KVTDAAGNETRGE
+1157 
-1170 RATFRLDSSSVE
+1170 
-1182 LSIDQANDD
+1182 
-1191 AGSITGAVL
+1191 
-1200 NGGLTDDSTPE
+1200 
-1211 LQGTAAAGAVVT
+1211 
-1223 ISDQSG
+1223 
-1229 AVLGSST
+1229 
-1236 ANSSGVWTFAV
+1236 
-1247 AELADGEHVFT
+1247 
-1258 ASVTNAAGNSS
+1258 
-1269 EAKFTLTVDTIAP
+1269 
-1282 VLPTITGMIDDVGTV
+1282 
-1297 QGTSTTSGGVTDDPS
+1297 
-1312 PTFTGKAEKGSLVTL
+1312 
-1327 YDGDSVLGSVRADAQ
+1327 
-1342 GNWSYTPT
+1342 
-1350 TNMVDGD
+1350 
-1357 HSIKAVSTDAA
+1357 
-1368 GNISAPGAEWPFKL
+1368 
-1382 DTSTAAPEITNN
+1382 
-1394 TEDELAGNAE
+1394 
-1404 PGAVIVITDPV
+1404 
-1415 SDSVTSTVAD
+1415 
-1425 ADGHWSIQP
+1425 
-1434 NPAGVDAKDVVVEA
+1434 
-1448 TDEAGNSNSVVIDGP
+1448 
-1463 GDSTPPDNQTSG
+1463 
-1475 LVIDSITLTD
+1475 
-1485 DVGAITGEIAS
+1485 
-1496 GSVTDDA
+1496 
-1503 RPTLSGDATAD
+1503 SGDATAD

-2065 LLATVTADALGEWSY
+2065 LLATVTADAKGEWSY

-2532 QRFDANDNRVGR
+2532 QRFDANDKRVGR

-2676 TPQVTVLS
+2676 TPQVTVLTN
-2684 DGTFQVVWSTDSGA
+2684 GHIEVVWSTDSGA
-2698 HIKGQGYTYSYDG
+2698 YIKGQGYTYSYDG

-2776 AETVLITTSLSVN
+2776 PETVLITTSLSVN

-2972 TFLAGGQL
+2972 SFLAGGQL

-3458 NDNRVGREFLVNTT
+3458 NDKRVGREFLVNTT

-3601 TVLSDGTFQVVW
+3601 TVLTNGHIEVVW

-3619 HIKGQGYTYSY
+3619 YIKGQGYTYSY

-3635 VNGVVTNG
+3635 VNGVVTYG

-3889 ATFLAGGQ
+3889 ASFLAGGQ

-3990 LVWDSNNDLELGT
+3990 LVWNSNNDLELGT

-4035 KDNGSEANTL
+4035 KGNGSEANTL

>member
-1 MLKVNLRGVKGII
+1 
-14 SSYTV
+14 
-19 DTKSEN
+19 
-25 PTTIK
+25 
-30 VPHQGA
+30 
-36 LNIEL
+36 
-41 IDSATGH
+41 
-48 APQMVVTR
+48 MVVTR

-137 ASHNNFG
+137 ASDNNFG

-174 ESVSVT
+174 KSVSVT

-386 DATTDIDHVNIYD
+386 DATADIDHVNIYDNGELVGSAAVDADGKWSWTPEQDMADGTSHDLTVAAVDAAGNEGPQADGDWSFTVDTSTAAPEITNNTEDELAGNAEPGAVIVITDPVSDSVTSTVADADGHWSIQPNPAGVDAKDVVVEATDEAGNSNSVVIDGPGDSTPPDNQTSGLVIDSITLTDDVGAITGEIASGSVTDDARPTLSGDATADIDHVNIYD

-1124 NSSTPAGSTVA
+1124 DSSTPAGSTVA
-1135 DADGNWTLALGT
+1135 DADGNWTLSLGT
-1147 LTDGEHSWQV
+1147 LTDRDYSWQV

-1229 AVLGSST
+1229 AVLGSS
-1236 ANSSGVWTFAV
+1236 
-1247 AELADGEHVFT
+1247 
-1258 ASVTNAAGNSS
+1258 
-1269 EAKFTLTVDTIAP
+1269 
-1282 VLPTITGMIDDVGTV
+1282 M
-1297 QGTSTTSGGVTDDPS
+1297 
-1312 PTFTGKAEKGSLVTL
+1312 
-1327 YDGDSVLGSVRADAQ
+1327 
-1342 GNWSYTPT
+1342 
-1350 TNMVDGD
+1350 
-1357 HSIKAVSTDAA
+1357 
-1368 GNISAPGAEWPFKL
+1368 
-1382 DTSTAAPEITNN
+1382 
-1394 TEDELAGNAE
+1394 
-1404 PGAVIVITDPV
+1404 
-1415 SDSVTSTVAD
+1415 
-1425 ADGHWSIQP
+1425 
-1434 NPAGVDAKDVVVEA
+1434 
-1448 TDEAGNSNSVVIDGP
+1448 
-1463 GDSTPPDNQTSG
+1463 
-1475 LVIDSITLTD
+1475 
-1485 DVGAITGEIAS
+1485 
-1496 GSVTDDA
+1496 
-1503 RPTLSGDATAD
+1503 
-1514 IDHVNIYDNG
+1514 
-1524 ELVGSAAVDADGKW
+1524 
-1538 SWTPEQDMADGTSH
+1538 
-1552 DLTVAAV
+1552 
-1559 DAAGNEGPQADGDW
+1559 
-1573 SFTVDTSVPDNQT
+1573 
-1586 SGLVADSITLTDD
+1586 
-1599 VGPVQGKIEDGSVT
+1599 
-1613 DDARPTYSGTTTAD
+1613 
-1627 ISYVNIYDSGKLIGS
+1627 
-1642 AAVEADGKWSWT
+1642 
-1654 PDSAMSSG
+1654 
-1662 AHALTVAAV
+1662 
-1671 DAAGNEGPQVSGT
+1671 
-1684 ADAAW
+1684 
-1689 DFSVLT
+1689 
-1695 SAPAQPAIE
+1695 
-1704 NVVDDYSQ
+1704 
-1712 GEDADSGF
+1712 
-1720 LQKGQFTNDGT
+1720 
-1731 LTLNGTAGAGLTVI
+1731 
-1745 VWATDADGNRVN
+1745 
-1757 AGSGVADD
+1757 
-1765 NGRWSITTA
+1765 
-1774 ALGEDGRYDL
+1774 
-1784 TATAVNAAGVSSAE
+1784 
-1798 TGAFNVVLDTVA
+1798 
-1810 PEAAVAA
+1810 
-1817 LMDAQGEVQ
+1817 
-1826 GEVASGGVTDD
+1826 
-1837 RAPVLKGTAEAGA
+1837 
-1850 TVTVYLDNSSTPA
+1850 
-1863 GSTVADADGNWTLAL
+1863 
-1878 GTLTDGEHS
+1878 
-1887 WQVKVTDA
+1887 
-1895 AGNET
+1895 
-1900 RGERATFRLDSSSV
+1900 
-1914 ELSIDQANDD
+1914 
-1924 AGSITG
+1924 
-1930 AVLNGGL
+1930 
-1937 TDDSTPELQGTAAAG
+1937 
-1952 AVVTISDQSG
+1952 
-1962 AVLGSSTANSS
+1962 ANSS

-2065 LLATVTADALGEWSY
+2065 LLATVTADAQGEWSY

-2250 ADGIRKIGTE
+2250 ADGIR
-2260 QQVNQRTANNQD
+2260 
-2272 SPQVIALTDGGFLI
+2272 
-2286 VYESNVNGLDN
+2286 
-2297 SGDGVMARRYGA
+2297 
-2309 DGQAVTDEF
+2309 
-2318 QVNTTYSGAQNRPGA
+2318 
-2333 MATADGGYIIS
+2333 
-2344 WEDQG
+2344 
-2349 TGIVQRS
+2349 
-2356 YGADNQPVTGEVTV
+2356 
-2370 ATGKGM
+2370 
-2376 GSSGG
+2376 
-2381 PEMAAFTDAAHGG
+2381 
-2394 MYVTVWNATSGPGDT
+2394 
-2409 SGSGVVGQIFA
+2409 
-2420 ADGTPLGGNFQ
+2420 
-2431 VNTTTDSSQNYPD
+2431 
-2444 VITLNDG
+2444 
-2451 SIVVFWDSSDSG
+2451 
-2463 TSGSDIRAVH
+2463 
-2473 YRVDAATGTLTLVGS
+2473 
-2488 GDFIVNSYTS
+2488 
-2498 GKQYK
+2498 
-2503 PVGVALDDGGY
+2503 
-2514 LLIWGSEGGDG
+2514 
-2525 DGSAIYA
+2525 
-2532 QRFDANDNRVGR
+2532 
-2544 EFLVNTTTSGNQ
+2544 
-2556 GTGGDSVDATHIFD
+2556 
-2570 AVLTADGSVYVT
+2570 
-2582 WQSDNVDGS
+2582 
-2591 GTGIE
+2591 
-2596 GIVIDVDAAF
+2596 
-2606 YSEYTVNT
+2606 
-2614 TTTGAQTVSSVASL
+2614 
-2628 PDGGAIVV
+2628 
-2636 WQSASGDGSG
+2636 
-2646 SCVKGQLLDAKGQP
+2646 
-2660 VGAEFTVNTTT
+2660 
-2671 AGDQI
+2671 
-2676 TPQVTVLS
+2676 
-2684 DGTFQVVWSTDSGA
+2684 
-2698 HIKGQGYTYSYDG
+2698 
-2711 AGNVNGLV
+2711 
-2719 ADGTEFSVN
+2719 
-2728 TGTTASKLTEPA
+2728 
-2740 ITSLEDGGYL
+2740 
-2750 VVWQASLNG
+2750 
-2759 NWAIYSRQYDA
+2759 
-2770 NGTPVT
+2770 
-2776 AETVLITTSLSVN
+2776 
-2789 GVLGFGA
+2789 
-2796 DWEPLPSVTLLKNGQ
+2796 
-2811 VAIAYTV
+2811 
-2818 KGTGY
+2818 
-2823 DAGVSIYDPS
+2823 
-2833 LHEVTGSFVANQTLT
+2833 
-2848 NNQASPAVSALDN
+2848 
-2861 GNYVVTWDSND
+2861 
-2872 TSGPDQNGY
+2872 
-2881 SVWGRIYA
+2881 
-2889 ADGTALTSEFL
+2889 
-2900 INTATAG
+2900 
-2907 DQHLAKVVSRP
+2907 
-2918 DGSFVALFMSAT
+2918 
-2930 DTAPGAGT
+2930 
-2938 SGIYAQYFDA
+2938 
-2948 AGNKVGQQMQI
+2948 
-2959 HQLTYGE
+2959 
-2966 QVEVDA
+2966 
-2972 TFLAGGQL
+2972 
-2980 YVTWTDK
+2980 
-2987 GVGDGEGSAIKGRV
+2987 
-3001 VDLVETLGLEQMTP
+3001 
-3015 DNNDPTTIDYQPA
+3015 
-3028 TTPASSDTDVLPP
+3028 
-3041 NVGLSTNTKET
+3041 
-3052 LGGQTEAGATV
+3052 
-3063 IVTNAAGTVYST
+3063 
-3075 VADAEGVWSIVP
+3075 
-3087 NPLSVGENG
+3087 
-3096 TLSAIDAAG
+3096 
-3105 NQSQPVLISGA
+3105 
-3116 ALSAYDLLNES
+3116 
-3127 AQVNTTTTGDQLN
+3127 
-3140 PSVTRLADG
+3140 
-3149 RIVVTWQGDGTS
+3149 
-3161 GTEVYMQL
+3161 
-3169 YEADGVHKIGTEQQV
+3169 KIGTEQQV

>member
-1 MLKVNLRGVKGII
+1 
-14 SSYTV
+14 
-19 DTKSEN
+19 
-25 PTTIK
+25 
-30 VPHQGA
+30 
-36 LNIEL
+36 
-41 IDSATGH
+41 
-48 APQMVVTR
+48 MVVTR

-174 ESVSVT
+174 KSVSVT

-314 NEGDTDVTIVVV
+314 HEGDTDVTIVVV

-386 DATTDIDHVNIYD
+386 DATADIDHVNIYD

-428 HDLTVAAVDAAGNEG
+428 HDLTIAAVDAAGNEG

-622 SHDLTVAAVDAAGNE
+622 SHDLTIAAVDAAGNE

-822 VAAVDAAGN
+822 IAAVDAAGN

-916 KWSWTPDSAMSSGA
+916 KWSWTPDSTMSSGA

-1109 KGTAEAGAT
+1109 KGTAEAVAT

-1124 NSSTPAGSTVA
+1124 
-1135 DADGNWTLALGT
+1135 D
-1147 LTDGEHSWQV
+1147 
-1157 KVTDAAGNETRGE
+1157 
-1170 RATFRLDSSSVE
+1170 
-1182 LSIDQANDD
+1182 
-1191 AGSITGAVL
+1191 
-1200 NGGLTDDSTPE
+1200 
-1211 LQGTAAAGAVVT
+1211 
-1223 ISDQSG
+1223 
-1229 AVLGSST
+1229 
-1236 ANSSGVWTFAV
+1236 
-1247 AELADGEHVFT
+1247 
-1258 ASVTNAAGNSS
+1258 
-1269 EAKFTLTVDTIAP
+1269 
-1282 VLPTITGMIDDVGTV
+1282 
-1297 QGTSTTSGGVTDDPS
+1297 
-1312 PTFTGKAEKGSLVTL
+1312 
-1327 YDGDSVLGSVRADAQ
+1327 
-1342 GNWSYTPT
+1342 
-1350 TNMVDGD
+1350 
-1357 HSIKAVSTDAA
+1357 
-1368 GNISAPGAEWPFKL
+1368 
-1382 DTSTAAPEITNN
+1382 
-1394 TEDELAGNAE
+1394 
-1404 PGAVIVITDPV
+1404 
-1415 SDSVTSTVAD
+1415 
-1425 ADGHWSIQP
+1425 
-1434 NPAGVDAKDVVVEA
+1434 
-1448 TDEAGNSNSVVIDGP
+1448 
-1463 GDSTPPDNQTSG
+1463 
-1475 LVIDSITLTD
+1475 
-1485 DVGAITGEIAS
+1485 
-1496 GSVTDDA
+1496 
-1503 RPTLSGDATAD
+1503 
-1514 IDHVNIYDNG
+1514 
-1524 ELVGSAAVDADGKW
+1524 
-1538 SWTPEQDMADGTSH
+1538 
-1552 DLTVAAV
+1552 
-1559 DAAGNEGPQADGDW
+1559 
-1573 SFTVDTSVPDNQT
+1573 
-1586 SGLVADSITLTDD
+1586 
-1599 VGPVQGKIEDGSVT
+1599 
-1613 DDARPTYSGTTTAD
+1613 
-1627 ISYVNIYDSGKLIGS
+1627 
-1642 AAVEADGKWSWT
+1642 
-1654 PDSAMSSG
+1654 
-1662 AHALTVAAV
+1662 
-1671 DAAGNEGPQVSGT
+1671 
-1684 ADAAW
+1684 
-1689 DFSVLT
+1689 
-1695 SAPAQPAIE
+1695 
-1704 NVVDDYSQ
+1704 
-1712 GEDADSGF
+1712 
-1720 LQKGQFTNDGT
+1720 
-1731 LTLNGTAGAGLTVI
+1731 
-1745 VWATDADGNRVN
+1745 
-1757 AGSGVADD
+1757 
-1765 NGRWSITTA
+1765 
-1774 ALGEDGRYDL
+1774 
-1784 TATAVNAAGVSSAE
+1784 
-1798 TGAFNVVLDTVA
+1798 
-1810 PEAAVAA
+1810 
-1817 LMDAQGEVQ
+1817 
-1826 GEVASGGVTDD
+1826 
-1837 RAPVLKGTAEAGA
+1837 
-1850 TVTVYLDNSSTPA
+1850 SSTPA

-2065 LLATVTADALGEWSY
+2065 LLATVTADAQGEWSY

-2297 SGDGVMARRYGA
+2297 SGDGVMAR
-2309 DGQAVTDEF
+2309 
-2318 QVNTTYSGAQNRPGA
+2318 
-2333 MATADGGYIIS
+2333 
-2344 WEDQG
+2344 
-2349 TGIVQRS
+2349 
-2356 YGADNQPVTGEVTV
+2356 
-2370 ATGKGM
+2370 
-2376 GSSGG
+2376 
-2381 PEMAAFTDAAHGG
+2381 
-2394 MYVTVWNATSGPGDT
+2394 
-2409 SGSGVVGQIFA
+2409 
-2420 ADGTPLGGNFQ
+2420 
-2431 VNTTTDSSQNYPD
+2431 
-2444 VITLNDG
+2444 
-2451 SIVVFWDSSDSG
+2451 
-2463 TSGSDIRAVH
+2463 
-2473 YRVDAATGTLTLVGS
+2473 
-2488 GDFIVNSYTS
+2488 
-2498 GKQYK
+2498 
-2503 PVGVALDDGGY
+2503 
-2514 LLIWGSEGGDG
+2514 
-2525 DGSAIYA
+2525 
-2532 QRFDANDNRVGR
+2532 
-2544 EFLVNTTTSGNQ
+2544 
-2556 GTGGDSVDATHIFD
+2556 
-2570 AVLTADGSVYVT
+2570 
-2582 WQSDNVDGS
+2582 
-2591 GTGIE
+2591 
-2596 GIVIDVDAAF
+2596 
-2606 YSEYTVNT
+2606 
-2614 TTTGAQTVSSVASL
+2614 
-2628 PDGGAIVV
+2628 
-2636 WQSASGDGSG
+2636 
-2646 SCVKGQLLDAKGQP
+2646 
-2660 VGAEFTVNTTT
+2660 
-2671 AGDQI
+2671 
-2676 TPQVTVLS
+2676 
-2684 DGTFQVVWSTDSGA
+2684 
-2698 HIKGQGYTYSYDG
+2698 
-2711 AGNVNGLV
+2711 
-2719 ADGTEFSVN
+2719 
-2728 TGTTASKLTEPA
+2728 
-2740 ITSLEDGGYL
+2740 
-2750 VVWQASLNG
+2750 
-2759 NWAIYSRQYDA
+2759 
-2770 NGTPVT
+2770 
-2776 AETVLITTSLSVN
+2776 
-2789 GVLGFGA
+2789 
-2796 DWEPLPSVTLLKNGQ
+2796 
-2811 VAIAYTV
+2811 
-2818 KGTGY
+2818 
-2823 DAGVSIYDPS
+2823 
-2833 LHEVTGSFVANQTLT
+2833 
-2848 NNQASPAVSALDN
+2848 
-2861 GNYVVTWDSND
+2861 
-2872 TSGPDQNGY
+2872 
-2881 SVWGRIYA
+2881 
-2889 ADGTALTSEFL
+2889 
-2900 INTATAG
+2900 
-2907 DQHLAKVVSRP
+2907 
-2918 DGSFVALFMSAT
+2918 
-2930 DTAPGAGT
+2930 
-2938 SGIYAQYFDA
+2938 
-2948 AGNKVGQQMQI
+2948 
-2959 HQLTYGE
+2959 
-2966 QVEVDA
+2966 
-2972 TFLAGGQL
+2972 
-2980 YVTWTDK
+2980 
-2987 GVGDGEGSAIKGRV
+2987 
-3001 VDLVETLGLEQMTP
+3001 
-3015 DNNDPTTIDYQPA
+3015 
-3028 TTPASSDTDVLPP
+3028 
-3041 NVGLSTNTKET
+3041 
-3052 LGGQTEAGATV
+3052 
-3063 IVTNAAGTVYST
+3063 
-3075 VADAEGVWSIVP
+3075 
-3087 NPLSVGENG
+3087 
-3096 TLSAIDAAG
+3096 
-3105 NQSQPVLISGA
+3105 
-3116 ALSAYDLLNES
+3116 
-3127 AQVNTTTTGDQLN
+3127 
-3140 PSVTRLADG
+3140 
-3149 RIVVTWQGDGTS
+3149 
-3161 GTEVYMQL
+3161 
-3169 YEADGVHKIGTEQQV
+3169 
-3184 NQRTANN
+3184 
-3191 QDSPQVIALTDG
+3191 
-3203 GFLIVYESNVNGL
+3203 
-3216 DNSGDG
+3216 
-3222 VMARRY
+3222 
-3228 GADGQAVTDE
+3228 
-3238 FQVNT
+3238 
-3243 TYSGAQNRPGAMATA
+3243 
-3258 DGGYIISWEDQGTG
+3258 
-3272 IVQRSYGADNQPVTG
+3272 
-3287 EVTVA
+3287 
-3292 TGKGMGSSGGP
+3292 
-3303 EMAAFTD
+3303 
-3310 AAHGGMYVTVWNATS
+3310 
-3325 GPGDTSGSGVVGQI
+3325 
-3339 FAADGTPLGGNFQ
+3339 
-3352 VNTTTDSSQ
+3352 
-3361 NYPDVITLNDGSI
+3361 
-3374 VVFWDSSDSGT
+3374 
-3385 SGSDIRAV
+3385 
-3393 HYRVDAAT
+3393 
-3401 GTLTLVGSGDFIVNS
+3401 
-3416 YTSGK
+3416 
-3421 QYKPVGVALDDGG
+3421 
-3434 YLLIWGSEGGDGDG
+3434 
-3448 SAIYAQRFDA
+3448 
-3458 NDNRVGREFLVNTT
+3458 
-3472 TSGNQGTGG
+3472 
-3481 DSVDATHIFDAV
+3481 
-3493 LTADGSVY
+3493 
-3501 VTWQSDNVDGSGT
+3501 
-3514 GIEGIVIDVDAAF
+3514 
-3527 YSEYTVNTTTTGAQT
+3527 
-3542 VSSVASLPD
+3542 
-3551 GGAIVVWQS
+3551 
-3560 ASGDGSG
+3560 
-3567 SCVKGQLLD
+3567 
-3576 AKGQPVGAEFTVNT
+3576 
-3590 TTAGDQITPQV
+3590 
-3601 TVLSDGTFQVVW
+3601 
-3613 STDSGA
+3613 
-3619 HIKGQGYTYSY
+3619 
-3630 DGAGN
+3630 
-3635 VNGVVTNG
+3635 
-3643 AEYNVDSSTAAS
+3643 
-3655 KMRVPVITSLED
+3655 
-3667 GGYLV
+3667 
-3672 VWEASLNGNWTV
+3672 
-3684 YGRQYDANGT
+3684 
-3694 PVTAET
+3694 
-3700 VLATTTLNA
+3700 
-3709 NAIIPE
+3709 
-3715 WEPLPSVT
+3715 
-3723 TLENGQVAI
+3723 
-3732 TYAIK
+3732 
-3737 ATGYDVGVSVYD
+3737 
-3749 PSTHAVTGSFV
+3749 
-3760 ANQTLTNNQASSAV
+3760 
-3774 SALQNGNYV
+3774 
-3783 VTWDSNDTSG
+3783 
-3793 PDQNGYSVWGRIYA
+3793 
-3807 ADGTALTSEF
+3807 
-3817 LINTT
+3817 
-3822 TAGDQ
+3822 
-3827 HMARVVSQADGSF
+3827 
-3840 IAVFLSTTDI
+3840 
-3850 APGAGTSGIYAQY
+3850 
-3863 FDAAGNKVG
+3863 
-3872 QQIQI
+3872 
-3877 NQLTYGEQVEVD
+3877 
-3889 ATFLAGGQ
+3889 
-3897 LYVTWTDQGVGDGDG
+3897 
-3912 SAIKGRLVDLNETL
+3912 
-3926 GLTSETGST
+3926 
-3935 HIEYQPAQ
+3935 
-3943 YDLNGTSGNDVLD
+3943 
-3956 ARGANSVDAK
+3956 
-3966 EGDDTIVINST
+3966 
-3977 HFSSVKGGEGHDT
+3977 
-3990 LVWDSNNDLELGT
+3990 
-4003 VSGKISG
+4003 
-4010 IEAIHLGNNT
+4010 
-4020 AQTLFISASDVLEIT
+4020 
-4035 KDNGSEANTL
+4035 
-4045 HITGDVGSSNNSN
+4045 
-4058 ATDTVNIGKS
+4058 
-4068 EWTASAA
+4068 
-4075 QTENGVNYDVYT
+4075 
-4087 NNDDTTVKLLIQH
+4087 
-4100 GLNVI
+4100 